1 MPLIAALPGSAA
13 IGAGSFDAEAPA
25 IAHALPRKDTE
36 TPMHFSL
43 SEEQAAIQDTALTFA
58 KERIAPHAIEWDE
71 RSHFPVDIIR
81 ELAALGMATIYVP
94 EAKGGAGLTRL
105 DGALIM
111 EALAYGCPAI
121 AGYVSIH
128 NMVAW
133 MVARYASDAQIAA
146 WMPKLASM
154 EWLSSYCLTEPG
166 AGSDAAALQTSARC
180 GGDHYVL
187 NGSKQ
192 FISGAGAS
200 DFYFVFARTS
210 EERAN
215 GISAF
220 AVMKGS
226 PGLSFGANERK
237 MGWNAQPTRQ
247 VIFDNCK
254 VPAANLIGEEG
265 RGFRFAMSGLDGGR
279 INIGACSLGA
289 AWMALDKARGYM
301 LERAAFGRPIA
312 DLQALQFKIADMATE
327 LEAAR
332 LMIYRAADA
341 IDRADPQAGMYSA
354 MGKRLATDLG
364 FKVCNEALQI
374 HGGYGYLRDYGLEKL
389 VRDLRVHQILEGTN
403 EIMRV
408 VISRKVL
415 GGNRG

>member
-1 MPLIAALPGSAA
+1 
-13 IGAGSFDAEAPA
+13 
-25 IAHALPRKDTE
+25 
-36 TPMHFSL
+36 MHFAL
-43 SEEQAAIQDTALTFA
+43 TEEQAAIQETALTFA
-58 KERIAPHAIEWDE
+58 KERIAPHAAEWDE
-71 RSHFPVDIIR
+71 TCHFPVDVIR
-81 ELAALGMATIYVP
+81 DTAPLGMAAIYVP
-94 EAKGGAGLTRL
+94 EEKGGSGLSRM

-121 AGYVSIH
+121 SGYISIH

-133 MVARYASDAQIAA
+133 MVGQYASEEQIKA

-166 AGSDAAALQTSARC
+166 AGSDAANLKATAKRV
-180 GGDHYVL
+180 GDSYVL
-187 NGSKQ
+187 NGTKQ
-192 FISGAGAS
+192 FISGAGS
-200 DFYFVFARTS
+200 TDFYFVFARTS
-210 EERAN
+210 DEGAR
-215 GISAF
+215 GVSAF
-220 AVMKGS
+220 AVMRDAA
-226 PGLSFGANERK
+226 GLSFGANEKK

-247 VIFDNCK
+247 VIFEDCK
-254 VPAANLIGEEG
+254 IPESQRIGAEG
-265 RGFRFAMSGLDGGR
+265 HGFKFAMSGLDGGR

-289 AWMALDKARGYM
+289 AWAALDKARQY
-301 LERAAFGRPIA
+301 LFQRKAFGRNIGEF
-312 DLQALQFKIADMATE
+312 QALQFKIADMATE

-341 IDRADPQAGMYSA
+341 LDRADPQASMYSA

-364 FKVCNEALQI
+364 FNICNEALQI
-374 HGGYGYLRDYGLEKL
+374 HGGYGYLKDYGLEKL

-415 GGNRG
+415 SGNQP